1 MIEQSH
7 EETLERHIE
16 ALLAIIIH
24 VTGRMMIST
33 SNGILGWHVPG

>member
-7 EETLERHIE
+7 EETLERHVE

-24 VTGRMMIST
+24 ITGRYIIST
-33 SNGILGWHVPG
+33 SNGI